1 MVPANKDA
9 EDETKIMSDVKIIEN
24 HIDADLAAKEDK
36 GAPVEQGFSLLP
48 PDDESAEEMT

>member
-9 EDETKIMSDVKIIEN
+9 EDETKIMSDVKVIEN